1 MSKKYYEGKKEHLRH
16 IARYMGNTDTWDSK
30 TVGYTFDSETE
41 AWKLLFD
48 AGVLEYWCREIS
60 KPIDPWFD
68 PEFYINLQ
76 SQVSDGAL
84 GKSRLL
90 IRMQSWADYHNKM
103 DGFVADWGN
112 DMQKKYGVV
121 IEDRITSIQPRQTY
135 NGYLFQICV
144 GTESRAAIMHGYF
157 HKDIQSLIDKGLI

>member
-1 MSKKYYEGKKEHLRH
+1 MKYEVKKEHLKH
-16 IARYMGNTDTWDSK
+16 YCLIVGEVYNSTPALMMGAQFTQGGEHYK
-30 TVGYTFDSETE
+30 M
-41 AWKLLFD
+41 LRD
-48 AGVLEYWCREIS
+48 AGVLDLWCYEVKEIEVW
-60 KPIDPWFD
+60 KDPLLTILSPTWMTD
-68 PEFYINLQ
+68 KIL
-76 SQVSDGAL
+76 
-84 GKSRLL
+84 LL

>member
-1 MSKKYYEGKKEHLRH
+1 MKKRYEVKEKYVDAANALIGRTCTYGFNFVEGDVVYQKLNKYNVL
-16 IARYMGNTDTWDSK
+16 AEFCEELPPEVD
-30 TVGYTFDSETE
+30 
-41 AWKLLFD
+41 AWKEPMF
-48 AGVLEYWCREIS
+48 R
-60 KPIDPWFD
+60 
-68 PEFYINLQ
+68 
-76 SQVSDGAL
+76 SDVRMELTDKAM
-84 GKSRLL
+84 LL

-157 HKDIQSLIDKGLI
+157 RKDIQSLIDKGLI

>member
-1 MSKKYYEGKKEHLRH
+1 MKKRYEVKEKYVDAANALIGRTCTYGFNFVEGDVVYQKLNKYNVL
-16 IARYMGNTDTWDSK
+16 AEFCEELPPEVD
-30 TVGYTFDSETE
+30 
-41 AWKLLFD
+41 AWKEPMF
-48 AGVLEYWCREIS
+48 R
-60 KPIDPWFD
+60 
-68 PEFYINLQ
+68 
-76 SQVSDGAL
+76 SDVRMELTDKAM
-84 GKSRLL
+84 LL